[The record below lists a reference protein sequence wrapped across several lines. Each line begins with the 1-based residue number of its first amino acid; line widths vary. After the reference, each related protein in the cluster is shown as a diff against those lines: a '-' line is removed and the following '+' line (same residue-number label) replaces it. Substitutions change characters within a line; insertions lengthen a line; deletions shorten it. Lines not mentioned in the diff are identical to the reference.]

1 MMSVRNLSLRGSP
14 QDISCVYDLWND
26 ITGIT
31 PDFGVKKS
39 LSIWERFLARLSKM
53 TDTAATT
60 DSVGLPTVFDI
71 NIYREARSDQS
82 RVELDEELKQFLTSI
97 ETELAIISTN
107 RSGEFIPYLPYLT
120 VC

>member
-1 MMSVRNLSLRGSP
+1 MSVRNLSLRGSP

-31 PDFGVKKS
+31 PDFGVKK
-39 LSIWERFLARLSKM
+39 
-53 TDTAATT
+53 TDRAATT
-60 DSVGLPTVFDI
+60 DSAGLPTVSDI

-97 ETELAIISTN
+97 ETELAIISTI